1 MEKSI
6 KSFAE
11 YTLLASAT
19 ANPACMNK
27 ERHYLLGISSEI
39 GEMCS
44 CLKKFVG
51 YNRPLDIVNLG
62 EEMGDILWFVSQLV
76 QLKYPDG
83 PVSKMVF
90 EEKEIPENLNR
101 ESNLFKM
108 IMALNLIF
116 THIIWAEKENKSY
129 QQELYDMIDVLS
141 FIGKLYGLHLADL
154 AWINI
159 QKLAVRFPE
168 KFDSQRE
175 MMRDLGL
182 EYQTLSQK

>member
-19 ANPACMNK
+19 DNPACMDK

-62 EEMGDILWFVSQLV
+62 EEMGDILWFVSQLA

-83 PVSKMVF
+83 PISKMVF
-90 EEKEIPENLNR
+90 KEKESLENYNKGTT
-101 ESNLFKM
+101 LFEG
-108 IMALNLIF
+108 IMTLNLIF
-116 THIIWAEKENKSY
+116 ASIIWSEKEERNY
-129 QQELYDMIDVLS
+129 QQELFDMVNALS
-141 FIGKLYGLHLADL
+141 LIGELHGLHLADL

-182 EYQTLSQK
+182 EYQTLSKK

>member
-19 ANPACMNK
+19 DNPACMDK
-27 ERHYLLGISSEI
+27 ERHYLLGISSEL

-83 PVSKMVF
+83 PISKIIF
-90 EEKEIPENLNR
+90 EKKEKPENINR
-101 ESNLFKM
+101 ENTLFEG
-108 IMALNLIF
+108 IMTLNLIF
-116 THIIWAEKENKSY
+116 STIIWSEKEEKNY
-129 QQELYDMIDVLS
+129 QHELYNIINVLS
-141 FIGKLYGLHLADL
+141 AIGQLYGLQLADL

-182 EYQTLSQK
+182 EYQTLSKK

>member
-19 ANPACMNK
+19 DNPACMNK

-62 EEMGDILWFVSQLV
+62 EEMGDILWFISQLV
-76 QLKYPDG
+76 QLKYPNG
-83 PVSKMVF
+83 PISKMVF
-90 EEKEIPENLNR
+90 EKEEERENLDR
-101 ESNLFKM
+101 ETTLFEG
-108 IMALNLIF
+108 IMQLNLIF
-116 THIIWAEKENKSY
+116 ARIIWSEKEDKNY
-129 QQELYDMIDVLS
+129 QQELYDMVNVLS
-141 FIGKLYGLHLADL
+141 FIGKLYDFNLAQL

-182 EYQTLSQK
+182 EYQTLSKK